1 MKNLI
6 FFLVVIFLL
15 TALSATARKKEP
27 VPVYIDKPPINRPRA
42 VSIPD
47 RNRLYKMMNQPI
59 EISKETR
66 EYLEKLKEDKKWRE
80 ENMSVNEEPT
90 PVNN

>member
-27 VPVYIDKPPINRPRA
+27 VPVYIEKPPINRPRTM
-42 VSIPD
+42 SIPD
-47 RNRLYKMMNQPI
+47 RNRLYKMNNQPI
-59 EISKETR
+59 EISKETKA
-66 EYLEKLKEDKKWRE
+66 YLKTLEDEKESE
-80 ENMSVNEEPT
+80 
-90 PVNN
+90 